1 MTNCCRKCAKL
12 MCRNRNKIEDCTEC
26 ISYVLLELRK
36 LNKIVE
42 EDNDRFWKNQINWS
56 RSL

>member
-12 MCRNRNKIEDCTEC
+12 MCKERDKIEDCTEC

-36 LNKIVE
+36 LNKIGE
-42 EDNDRFWKNQINWS
+42 EDNDRFWKNQTN
-56 RSL
+56 